1 MVAGADVTALY
12 PGGATLLDAVD
23 AASVA
28 LESFFA
34 TAKVKNAHEAHERA
48 AHEARASVVAARM
61 DASALPE
68 TLYAWAELVASPELR
83 TWVAYSGGVI
93 AGYFELRKQG
103 SDVEIL
109 YFGLSPEFIGK
120 GLGRPILEDAITKA
134 WSWKGASRVWVH
146 TCSLDH
152 PAALKNYERR
162 GFKLYKTEKEPLNA

>member
-1 MVAGADVTALY
+1 MSELTIYYLEMNELPAFGSRDGVAPTYSLVECEEIQPRFNEFLY
-12 PGGATLLDAVD
+12 SLVGKQWDWT
-23 AASVA
+23 
-28 LESFFA
+28 
-34 TAKVKNAHEAHERA
+34 ERLVWTD
-48 AHEARASVVAARM
+48 EQ
-61 DASALPE
+61 
-68 TLYAWAELVASPELR
+68 WAELVASPDLR
-83 TWVAYSGGVI
+83 TWVAYSGGVV

-120 GLGRPILEDAITKA
+120 GLGRPLLEDAITKA